1 MGPEKGGLIRGRRRR
16 SRQQSSTDTERGEV
30 AREREEAR
38 RTKRGSPATHRSL
51 RFPPIRCGQECAIVN
66 AVLVAVAAA
75 PGGCYGDF
83 CLGFRSPDSRQLSN
97 GFPSIRDHGKCPC
110 ILKTSTQ
117 CSNFRHIHPFR
128 KDRKRFQTWKEMIPG
143 RERKWPGARGAK
155 VGGKATRESEGTIGA
170 GAHFGGFQW
179 LLPETCWEVKKK
191 QHPKRV
197 QMKRWRCLRWKQ
209 MRTFPRRGNS

>member
-97 GFPSIRDHGKCPC
+97 GFPSIRDDVKCPW

-143 RERKWPGARGAK
+143 RERKWPGARRAK
-155 VGGKATRESEGTIGA
+155 GGGQSHTRIGGNHRCRRSLRRVPVVAARDVLGSQKNNTRSE
-170 GAHFGGFQW
+170 
-179 LLPETCWEVKKK
+179 C
-191 QHPKRV
+191 R
-197 QMKRWRCLRWKQ
+197 
-209 MRTFPRRGNS
+209 